1 MKDAD
6 MMQPTAAGLSC
17 ILAERGAAHPLS
29 NIERGGVTDRLMSKN
44 LNLSPTS
51 LERLSLRKLE
61 GLIEHCKTQEERD
74 IIASAWGRRRRYQ
87 ETRTE
92 KRLAKKQ
99 ERRLKR
105 MGF

>member
-1 MKDAD
+1 VKDAE
-6 MMQPTAAGLSC
+6 MTQPSATRLSG
-17 ILAERGAAHPLS
+17 ILEERGAVHPLS
-29 NIERGGVTDRLMSKN
+29 IVGRWFVTDRLMSRKSN
-44 LNLSPTS
+44 LPPTC

-74 IIASAWGRRRRYQ
+74 IIASAWGRRLRYQ
-87 ETRTE
+87 ETHAE
-92 KRLAKKQ
+92 KRRAKKQ